1 MLVGAENSTTDYTDG
16 TDKNFGAATGHPD
29 VGRRV
34 WPGVTSGKIL
44 RRTQNDDWGIGVK
57 LVRRNEGRVG
67 APWAGATVGFRLWL
81 P

>member
-1 MLVGAENSTTDYTDG
+1 MARIRILGQPRVTLTSAEGSG
-16 TDKNFGAATGHPD
+16 LELLQARFFGGP
-29 VGRRV
+29 
-34 WPGVTSGKIL
+34 
-44 RRTQNDDWGIGVK
+44 QNDDWGIGVK